1 VRQSRRRISL
11 NRNELA
17 DKIAETVAGDGGD
30 VKEMDRMKRIA
41 AGIGA
46 AVLASCGLF
55 GQTAPPPRAFEVA
68 SIRPHPGRVPRI
80 GVYTSGP
87 LLTAEACAVKGLI
100 MYAYNV
106 ENYQV
111 ASTAPLSTVGD
122 IRYDVVAKA
131 EGAGVPTTAEFRE
144 MLQSLLADRFKLAV
158 HREMRGTPVYALVVG
173 RNGPKLK
180 KSASEAG
187 PMANVGVSGRDYEVN
202 LPKATMDRLVELIN
216 QVSGLDRPVV
226 DKTAIAG
233 AYDIRLTFTPEY
245 RISRGEESDLSG
257 IRIFTAVEQLGLRL
271 APQKADV
278 ETIVVDRVEKPS
290 EN

>member
-1 VRQSRRRISL
+1 M
-11 NRNELA
+11 NPM
-17 DKIAETVAGDGGD
+17 KTIASAL
-30 VKEMDRMKRIA
+30 
-41 AGIGA
+41 GA
-46 AVLASCGLF
+46 AVLASGGLF
-55 GQTAPPPRAFEVA
+55 GQPAPPPRAFEVA

-111 ASTAPLSTVGD
+111 ASTAPLAAAGD
-122 IRYDVVAKA
+122 IMYDVVAKA
-131 EGAGVPTTAEFRE
+131 EGGGVPTRDEFRE
-144 MLQSLLADRFKLAV
+144 MVQSLLADRFKLAV
-158 HREMRGTPVYALVVG
+158 HRERKEIPVYALVVG
-173 RNGPKLK
+173 KNGPKLK
-180 KSASEAG
+180 NSATDARS
-187 PMANVGVSGRDYEVN
+187 MANAGVSGRNYDYD
-202 LPKATMDRLVELIN
+202 LPKATMGRLVELIN

-245 RISRGEESDLSG
+245 RISRGEEADLSD
-257 IRIFTAVEQLGLRL
+257 IRIFTAVEELGLRL
-271 APQKADV
+271 APQKAEV

>member
-1 VRQSRRRISL
+1 
-11 NRNELA
+11 
-17 DKIAETVAGDGGD
+17 
-30 VKEMDRMKRIA
+30 MDRMKRIV
-41 AGIGA
+41 AGAGV

-55 GQTAPPPRAFEVA
+55 GQSAPQPRAFEVA

-87 LLTAEACAVKGLI
+87 LLTAEACTVKGLI

-111 ASTAPLSTVGD
+111 ASTAPLAAAGD
-122 IRYDVVAKA
+122 IMYDVVAKA

-144 MLQSLLADRFKLAV
+144 MVQSLLADRFKLAV
-158 HREMRGTPVYALVVG
+158 HCEMKEMPVYALVAG
-173 RNGPKLK
+173 KNGPKFK
-180 KSASEAG
+180 ESAPDAG
-187 PMANVGVSGRDYEVN
+187 PMANVGVSGRNYDVN
-202 LPKATMDRLVELIN
+202 LPKATMGRLVELIN

-226 DKTAIAG
+226 DKTAVAG

-245 RISRGEESDLSG
+245 RISRGEEADLSD
-257 IRIFTAVEQLGLRL
+257 IRIFTAVEELGLRL
-271 APQKADV
+271 APQKANV